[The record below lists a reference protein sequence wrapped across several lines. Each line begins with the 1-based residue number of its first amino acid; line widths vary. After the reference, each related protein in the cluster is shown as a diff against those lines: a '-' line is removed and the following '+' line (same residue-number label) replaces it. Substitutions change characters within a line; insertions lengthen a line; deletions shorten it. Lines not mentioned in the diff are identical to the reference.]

1 MYLSIEELK
10 THAYSEEITA
20 IIRND
25 KTVALASID
34 MAIEFAKSKLMRHYD
49 TDTVFATRGAERN
62 PLLLNIVKDIA
73 LWNLI
78 GLANPSIDYEDK
90 KFRYEQAVD
99 WLTAVYKGMPTTLPK
114 LPDDNDTATGSS
126 FSFHSNPKRTTHF

>member
-10 THAYSEEITA
+10 THAYSEEINT

-25 KTVALASID
+25 ETIAYASID
-34 MAIEFAKSKLMRHYD
+34 MAIEFTKSKLMKHYD
-49 TDTVFATRGAERN
+49 IDKVFATKGAERN

-78 GLANPSIDYEDK
+78 GLANPSINYEDK

-126 FSFHSNPKRTTHF
+126 FSFHSNPKRRTHF